1 MDITQSK
8 AVLYKPTQ
16 IKDYSVDTNRVI
28 TSGNMDPIVI
38 DTVPLSD
45 FRTARYTI
53 QISNISNMSYQSN
66 ELLLVHDGVEVHTT
80 LYGELHTGPSSE
92 ASIEVNIVGTNMVV
106 TILPNSTHSYEFKSV
121 RHSVSV

>member
-16 IKDYSVDTNRVI
+16 IKDYSVDTNLVI
-28 TSGNMDPIVI
+28 TSGNMDPIVV

-45 FRTARYTI
+45 FRTAQYTM
-53 QISNISNMSYQSN
+53 QISNISDMSYQSN
-66 ELLLVHDGVEVHTT
+66 ELLFIHDGTQIYSDQYSEI
-80 LYGELHTGPSSE
+80 YTGSSAE
-92 ASIEVNIVGTNMVV
+92 ASINASIVGTDMVV
-106 TILPNSTHSYEFKSV
+106 TISPNSTHSYEFKSV

>member
-1 MDITQSK
+1 
-8 AVLYKPTQ
+8 
-16 IKDYSVDTNRVI
+16 
-28 TSGNMDPIVI
+28 MDPIVI

-66 ELLLVHDGVEVHTT
+66 ELLLVHDGVEVYTT
-80 LYGELHTGPSSE
+80 LYGELHTGLSVE
-92 ASIEVNIVGTNMVV
+92 ASINASIVGTNMVV
-106 TILPNSTHSYEFKSV
+106 TISPNSTHSYEFKSV